1 MPDIEFFAESPE
13 AVGLDPARVD
23 DLLTRAE
30 REVREGLLPSSQ
42 IAIARDGKIAAMRTV
57 GEVMHQGEPA
67 PAGDETLY
75 CIFSCTKAIS
85 SAAAWLLIQENRL
98 GIDERVADIIP
109 EFGTNG
115 KEVVRVEQLFTHTA
129 GFPHAP
135 YHPLQWT
142 DRTRRTELFARWKLN
157 WEPGSKFE
165 YHPSSSMWVIR
176 EICERRTGED
186 FREFVSKRIADPL
199 GLPDLMLGVPAAQH
213 GRLADC
219 VHVGESM
226 TPDELEAQFG
236 LRELPQTEVTEDAIL
251 GFNRADIRE
260 AGNPGG
266 GAFTSAADLALFYQ
280 ALLTGQGRDG
290 VEIWKP
296 ETLRMA
302 REVRSGDLV
311 GLPAGKKANRALG
324 LIIAGDDDK
333 HFRGFGRTG
342 SDQMFGH
349 GGAGGQIGWADP
361 VSGISL
367 GYCTNGHDRHML
379 RQGRRGVGLSSRAGG
394 CLAQA

>member
-13 AVGLDPARVD
+13 AVGLDPSRVD

-30 REVREGLLPSSQ
+30 KEVREGLLPSSQ
-42 IAIARDGKIAAMRTV
+42 IAIARHGKIAAMRTV
-57 GEVMHQGEPA
+57 GEVTHQGKPA

-75 CIFSCTKAIS
+75 CIFSCTKAIT

-109 EFGTNG
+109 EFGTKG

-142 DRTRRTELFARWKLN
+142 DRTRRAELFARWKLN

-176 EICERRTGED
+176 EICERRSGED

-199 GLPDLMLGVPAAQH
+199 GLPDLMLGVPPAQH

-219 VHVGESM
+219 VHVGLAM

-236 LRELPQTEVTEDAIL
+236 LRALPETEVTEDAIL
-251 GFNRADIRE
+251 GFNSRDIRE

-266 GAFTSAADLALFYQ
+266 GAFTSAADLALFDQ
-280 ALLTGQGRDG
+280 ALLTGRGRGG

-302 REVRSGDLV
+302 REVRSGDFV
-311 GLPAGKKANRALG
+311 ALPAGKKANRGLG

-394 CLAQA
+394 CLAES